1 MNSLYRFLIRASS
14 FLRKEFFEVLRQ
26 PRLILTLVLGPFFI
40 LLLFG
45 VGFNNKNPTF
55 RTVFVAAQDSQIRD
69 QIKKYATSLGP
80 QLVFAGVVT
89 SEAAARESL
98 QRGEVD
104 VIVITPEHVSE
115 TVRQGERPVFEIY
128 HNEIDPLNDNY
139 IRFVGRIYI
148 NEVNRRLLQTIVEEG
163 QKQATQGEQDLE
175 TVLGILQDLQ
185 KALESNDQATAQ
197 QNLQDLDRIISSWS
211 LAVEATLQLYSA
223 LEETTGTTAAEQTQA
238 ALAEARRSVNDLEK
252 IREGLTTITAEE
264 VSQVETELVAVES
277 RLHEFTA
284 LDAGTLVNLFGAET
298 RQIAGIH
305 LSYSAY
311 YTPAVIALLLQHLCI
326 TFGALAIVR
335 EEWTGTSELFRVAP
349 ISALEILLGK
359 FASYMV
365 FSGLLAVAL
374 TALVVFVLGVPMLG
388 SWLAYVSTIIVLIAA
403 SIGVGFIVSML
414 AKEVNQA
421 IQYTMI
427 LLLASVFFTGFFL
440 DLERFRAP
448 IRMISRV
455 LPATYGIRLLQS
467 VMLRGKL
474 SPVPW
479 LFTLTGIGLGLFL
492 VAWLLLRHRMRAE

>member
-1 MNSLYRFLIRASS
+1 MISLYRFLIRASS

-45 VGFNNKNPTF
+45 VGFNNANRSF
-55 RTVFVAAQDSQIRD
+55 RAVFVAAQDNQIRD
-69 QIKKYATSLGP
+69 KIEEYATSLGP
-80 QLVFAGVVT
+80 QLIFAGVVT
-89 SEAAARESL
+89 SEAEARESL
-98 QRGEVD
+98 RRGDVD

-115 TVRQGERPVFEIY
+115 TVRQGEQPMFEIY
-128 HNEIDPLNDNY
+128 HNEINPLSDDY
-139 IRFVGRIYI
+139 IRFVGRIYV
-148 NEVNRRLLQTIVEEG
+148 NEVNRRLLQTMVEEG

-175 TVLGILQDLQ
+175 TVHGILQNLQ
-185 KALESNDQATAQ
+185 KALESNDQAAAQ
-197 QNLQDLDRIISSWS
+197 QDLQDLDRILSSWS
-211 LAVEATLQLYSA
+211 LTVEATLQLYSA
-223 LEETTGTTAAEQTQA
+223 LEKTTGTTAGDQTMA
-238 ALAEARRSVNDLEK
+238 ALAEVRRSITDLEK
-252 IREGLTTITAEE
+252 IREGLTTVTAEE

-284 LDAGTLVNLFGAET
+284 LDAATLVNLFGAET

-305 LSYSAY
+305 LSYSDY

-388 SWLAYVSTIIVLIAA
+388 SWLAYASIVIVLISA
-403 SIGVGFIVSML
+403 SIGVGFIISML

-421 IQYTMI
+421 IQYTMM
-427 LLLASVFFTGFFL
+427 LLLASVFFSGFFL

-448 IRMISRV
+448 IRAISRV
-455 LPATYGIRLLQS
+455 LPATYGIRLLQDI
-467 VMLRGKL
+467 MLRGKL
-474 SPVPW
+474 SPEAW
-479 LFTLTGIGLGLFL
+479 LFTLAAIGLGLFL
-492 VAWLLLRHRMRAE
+492 AAWLLLRYRMRAE